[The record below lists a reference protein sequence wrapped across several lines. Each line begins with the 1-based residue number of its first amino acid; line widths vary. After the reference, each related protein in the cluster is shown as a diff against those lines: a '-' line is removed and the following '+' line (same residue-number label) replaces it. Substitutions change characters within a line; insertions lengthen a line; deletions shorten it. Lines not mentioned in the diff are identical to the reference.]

1 MNLKSIK
8 IAFTANKYKRFGEE
22 EPELQETGKPLTHKD
37 EKYAAV
43 LYRQDTN
50 GKKVASLDCLPHVI
64 RFLEH
69 EKIPPG
75 CILKLRT
82 DMHGRV
88 YLPRDKYRQQRSS
101 VMDIPVNPG
110 NGQRD
115 ATNFFAELVIEAN
128 ALKGLSPAGEK
139 AVEQLNS
146 LTNGIEVR
154 DSEALLMHF
163 RQLHQAIQELAS
175 SAKEVKSDSSDRSI
189 QTDRRSGS
197 EPTQR
202 RNSRQTIETYTP
214 ANDPHHVNA
223 AAVPS
228 NRDAVQIPLNSGFVA
243 ETSDLRTPYGQ
254 PDPGRARAKAV
265 RDAFRTASPVVL
277 PKPIVDQMNEI
288 IDTAQSSG
296 NDEHQIRLDA
306 DTVKQPPAPAKSK
319 KRWPFGKKS

>member
-8 IAFTANKYKRFGEE
+8 TAFTANNYKRFGHED
-22 EPELQETGKPLTHKD
+22 PELPETRKPLTHKK

-69 EKIPPG
+69 EKIPTG
-75 CILKLRT
+75 RILKLRT
-82 DMHGRV
+82 DMHGRA
-88 YLPRDKYRQQRSS
+88 YLSRDKYRQQPSS
-101 VMDIPVNPG
+101 VMGIPVNPG

-139 AVEQLNS
+139 AVERLNA

-154 DSEALLMHF
+154 DSEALLK
-163 RQLHQAIQELAS
+163 RLKQLQQAIQESAS
-175 SAKEVKSDSSDRSI
+175 GAEEVESDSFDRSS

-202 RNSRQTIETYTP
+202 RNGQQTIETYTL
-214 ANDPHHVNA
+214 ANDPHVNA
-223 AAVPS
+223 AS
-228 NRDAVQIPLNSGFVA
+228 ISSDDDSTEISLNSGFVA
-243 ETSDLRTPYGQ
+243 QISDLRTPYGQ
-254 PDPGRARAKAV
+254 PDPDSVRAKAV
-265 RDAFRTASPVVL
+265 RDAFRTGSPVVL
-277 PKPIVDQMNEI
+277 PKHVVDQMNEI

-296 NDEHQIRLDA
+296 NDKHQIRLNA
-306 DTVKQPPAPAKSK
+306 DTEKQEPAPAKSK

>member
-115 ATNFFAELVIEAN
+115 ATNFFAELVIE
-128 ALKGLSPAGEK
+128 